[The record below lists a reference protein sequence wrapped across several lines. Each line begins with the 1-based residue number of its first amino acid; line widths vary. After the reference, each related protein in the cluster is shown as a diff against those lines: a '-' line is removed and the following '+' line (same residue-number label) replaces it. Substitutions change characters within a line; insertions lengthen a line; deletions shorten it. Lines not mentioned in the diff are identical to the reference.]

1 MDSIMQKFKIVVVGI
16 GYVGFL
22 NVVLFVQYNE
32 VKVVDLVVEKVEML
46 NNKKFLIEDKEI
58 VEYLII
64 KELNLKVILDV

>member
-1 MDSIMQKFKIVVVGI
+1 M
-16 GYVGFL
+16 
-22 NVVLFVQYNE
+22 
-32 VKVVDLVVEKVEML
+32 KVVDLVVEKVEML